1 MKGLYAVS
9 KYLGL
14 GFQIAGTMIVPVL
27 IGIFI
32 DKQFET
38 TPFGVIAGSLL
49 GFVGLFAFIYKLA
62 IELQNSN
69 DKPKRK
75 PNP

>member
-14 GFQIAGTMIVPVL
+14 GFQIAGTIIVPVL

-32 DKQFET
+32 DKQLDT
-38 TPFGVIAGSLL
+38 TPLGVIIGSLL

-62 IELQNSN
+62 IELDDSN
-69 DKPKRK
+69 EKNKREPKP
-75 PNP
+75 